1 MAGWIL
7 INDVSVREFYEPV
20 YENLYKTLVYSLLF
34 IILGAGFAYLM
45 ALYFSRSIA
54 KLQAGIMDF
63 FAYLRYERDEVAPID
78 LTNSDEIGEM
88 ARLINTEV
96 QSTQNGLAHDRE
108 AILQVQ
114 EVIKKVNIGDFS
126 LQIDT
131 IPANPHIKHLVK
143 LIDEMKQAL
152 HTLLETSI
160 SVLRSFADGDFTE
173 RLDSGNYE
181 SEAKGLFDKIST
193 LGQTI
198 GTMLNSELH
207 IANALAEK
215 SLVQKDSMSTL
226 FASIQ
231 AQTNDLIQATDKIDR
246 VTQSMQEVNSSVSGV
261 ITQSEEIKSIANLI
275 KDVADQTNLLAL
287 NAAIEAARAGE
298 HGRGFAVV
306 ADEACKLA
314 ESTQKSLAQIEVSAN
329 SLAQSIVEMGEV
341 VQSQTSAIT
350 HISEVGA
357 NMAQSAQAN
366 LVIIEQTQA
375 TSGEID
381 EIAKNIKDTIEKK
394 KF

>member
-34 IILGAGFAYLM
+34 IILGAGFA
-45 ALYFSRSIA
+45 
-54 KLQAGIMDF
+54 
-63 FAYLRYERDEVAPID
+63 
-78 LTNSDEIGEM
+78 
-88 ARLINTEV
+88 
-96 QSTQNGLAHDRE
+96 
-108 AILQVQ
+108 
-114 EVIKKVNIGDFS
+114 
-126 LQIDT
+126 
-131 IPANPHIKHLVK
+131 
-143 LIDEMKQAL
+143 
-152 HTLLETSI
+152 
-160 SVLRSFADGDFTE
+160 
-173 RLDSGNYE
+173 
-181 SEAKGLFDKIST
+181 
-193 LGQTI
+193 
-198 GTMLNSELH
+198 
-207 IANALAEK
+207 
-215 SLVQKDSMSTL
+215 
-226 FASIQ
+226 
-231 AQTNDLIQATDKIDR
+231 
-246 VTQSMQEVNSSVSGV
+246 
-261 ITQSEEIKSIANLI
+261 
-275 KDVADQTNLLAL
+275 
-287 NAAIEAARAGE
+287 
-298 HGRGFAVV
+298 VV
-306 ADEACKLA
+306 ADEVRKLA

>member
-1 MAGWIL
+1 
-7 INDVSVREFYEPV
+7 
-20 YENLYKTLVYSLLF
+20 
-34 IILGAGFAYLM
+34 
-45 ALYFSRSIA
+45 
-54 KLQAGIMDF
+54 
-63 FAYLRYERDEVAPID
+63 
-78 LTNSDEIGEM
+78 
-88 ARLINTEV
+88 
-96 QSTQNGLAHDRE
+96 
-108 AILQVQ
+108 
-114 EVIKKVNIGDFS
+114 
-126 LQIDT
+126 
-131 IPANPHIKHLVK
+131 
-143 LIDEMKQAL
+143 
-152 HTLLETSI
+152 
-160 SVLRSFADGDFTE
+160 
-173 RLDSGNYE
+173 
-181 SEAKGLFDKIST
+181 
-193 LGQTI
+193 
-198 GTMLNSELH
+198 MLNSELH

-306 ADEACKLA
+306 ADEVRKLA

>member
-1 MAGWIL
+1 MSNQPRPLSSA
-7 INDVSVREFYEPV
+7 F
-20 YENLYKTLVYSLLF
+20 T
-34 IILGAGFAYLM
+34 
-45 ALYFSRSIA
+45 
-54 KLQAGIMDF
+54 
-63 FAYLRYERDEVAPID
+63 
-78 LTNSDEIGEM
+78 
-88 ARLINTEV
+88 
-96 QSTQNGLAHDRE
+96 
-108 AILQVQ
+108 
-114 EVIKKVNIGDFS
+114 
-126 LQIDT
+126 
-131 IPANPHIKHLVK
+131 
-143 LIDEMKQAL
+143 
-152 HTLLETSI
+152 
-160 SVLRSFADGDFTE
+160 LRSVKA
-173 RLDSGNYE
+173 
-181 SEAKGLFDKIST
+181 
-193 LGQTI
+193 
-198 GTMLNSELH
+198 
-207 IANALAEK
+207 
-215 SLVQKDSMSTL
+215 
-226 FASIQ
+226 
-231 AQTNDLIQATDKIDR
+231 
-246 VTQSMQEVNSSVSGV
+246 
-261 ITQSEEIKSIANLI
+261 

-306 ADEACKLA
+306 ADEVCKLA